1 MTALGENGLMAPA
14 QSIAASSG
22 LKRPSLYSLQDRPA
36 HTILLG
42 GLGGD
47 SHSVGLTILRHALFG
62 QGFNVVYLGTQNS
75 IETFVDN
82 VSIADAVL
90 VSCMDGH
97 ANHYL
102 RAFPKLRAERGLGP
116 TPWYLGGNP
125 VVEDII
131 GAERVF
137 LEMGFA
143 QVFLRFVDTGGV
155 VDALQRDLSAVEKR
169 LAREETLPV
178 WLPNQTI
185 DLSTP
190 VNEELDEET
199 FATTRREVLEH
210 WPTGRGAADMAESAA
225 FLRASPSWARAHAE
239 VIEAGGPPFLQPR
252 SGVALETDQLALF
265 NAFKSVGVRILSY
278 QVDSL
283 TRLNDYS
290 GAAQAIAESRRA
302 GASTINGF
310 PMVNHGVPPLR
321 RLIRAL
327 DLPLQTRHSTKDP
340 RLLAEISCASG
351 VTAYEGGAICYNIP
365 YYRDYPLETSIRRWQ
380 YVDRLIGRYEQ
391 EYGVRIEREYF
402 GVLTGTLIPPSL
414 AIATGVLESL
424 LALMQGVR
432 CVGIG
437 WAEQGCRRQ
446 DVAAIRAIPKIA
458 DEIFSGLGY
467 ANVAVHT
474 CFHQYMAAFPE
485 LPTKAEELIYQ
496 SSITGA
502 LAGAPRI
509 ITKTPV
515 EAFKIPSMADN
526 LAGLALSMRGVA
538 EAAERKHEAPD
549 TAEEEAMIRKEVVAI
564 VETVIALGH
573 GDVAKGIVA
582 AFRGGQ
588 IDIPFA
594 PSVHNHG
601 AVMTARDVD
610 GAIRFLNFGNL
621 PFDREIKAYHDDKMN
636 VRRRLAKTKP
646 GEDYKL
652 LEHDVMMIP
661 RGQYAQWPL
670 DAEG

>member
-1 MTALGENGLMAPA
+1 MTAVGEAERR
-14 QSIAASSG
+14 AALRAAAIPG
-22 LKRPSLYSLQDRPA
+22 QERPSLYGLHDRPA

-62 QGFNVVYLGTQNS
+62 QGFNVVYIGTQND
-75 IETFVDN
+75 IETFADN
-82 VSIADAVL
+82 ALIADAVL

-97 ANHYL
+97 ARHYL
-102 RAFPKLRAERGLGP
+102 HRFPQLRAERDLG
-116 TPWYLGGNP
+116 TAAWYLGGNP

-131 GAERVF
+131 GAERLF

-143 QVFLRFVDTGGV
+143 QVFLRFVDTSGV
-155 VDALQRDLSAVEKR
+155 VQALQRDLAATEKR
-169 LAREETLPV
+169 LARKETLPV
-178 WLPNQTI
+178 LLSNQAI
-185 DLSTP
+185 DLTSP
-190 VNEELDEET
+190 GDERLDAGDFER
-199 FATTRREVLEH
+199 TRREVLQH
-210 WPTGRGAADMAESAA
+210 WPTGRHAADLAENAA

-239 VIEAGGPPFLQPR
+239 VIAERGAPLLQPR
-252 SGVALETDQLALF
+252 SGVALEAEQLQLF
-265 NAFKSVGVRILSY
+265 NAFKSVGAKILSY

-283 TRLNDYS
+283 TRLNNYG
-290 GAAQAIAESRRA
+290 GAEHAISESRRA

-310 PMVNHGVPPLR
+310 PVVNHGVPALR
-321 RLIRAL
+321 RLIRAVGT
-327 DLPLQTRHSTKDP
+327 PMQTRHSTRDP
-340 RLLAEISCASG
+340 RLLAEISCAG
-351 VTAYEGGAICYNIP
+351 GATAYEGGPICYNIP
-365 YYRDYPLETSIRRWQ
+365 YYRDYPLATSIQRWQ
-380 YVDRLIGRYEQ
+380 YVDRLIGLYEQ

-424 LALMQGVR
+424 LALAQGVR

-446 DVAAIRAIPKIA
+446 DIAVIRAIPKVA
-458 DEIFSGLGY
+458 REIFDRLGY

-496 SSITGA
+496 SAITGTM
-502 LAGAPRI
+502 AGAPRI

-515 EAFKIPSMADN
+515 EAFKIPSLSDN
-526 LAGLALSMRGVA
+526 LAGLALSIRGAAQA
-538 EAAERKHEAPD
+538 EELAHQAPD
-549 TAEEEAMIRKEVVAI
+549 TAEEEAMIRREVMAI
-564 VETVIALGH
+564 VEAVIEAGR
-573 GDVAKGIVA
+573 GDVAKGVVA
-582 AFRGGQ
+582 GFRAGL

-601 AVMTARDVD
+601 AVMTARDLD
-610 GAIRFLNFGNL
+610 GAIRFLDFGKL
-621 PFDREIKAYHDDKMN
+621 PFDREIRAYHDDKMN
-636 VRRRLAKTKP
+636 ERRRASKIKP

-652 LEHDVMMIP
+652 LEHDVLMIP
-661 RGQYAQWPL
+661 RGQYEQWPL
-670 DAEG
+670 DAGR